1 MENKIRTPLRKK
13 SLNSQKSIND
23 KSKTDIQLNTS
34 QMTNKVDNAD
44 MIKVYLSEIY
54 VLNKKIENLNNR
66 IEEKSM
72 SEEYQNKQN
81 KKLEADLNSTEEKSK
96 KEIENLSMI
105 INDLKMKNAVLQ
117 KESEYN
123 TIIDYYE
130 AKIEEYQNKNISNIH
145 MFSQCINKLMKTTAY
160 NNKDETWR
168 KLLKTYENKFCEM
181 EKTIAQYESN
191 QRKITSRQ
199 KFFEKYCYKA
209 EKKFSLRYGHSFGG
223 QGKL

>member
-96 KEIENLSMI
+96 KEIEN
-105 INDLKMKNAVLQ
+105 
-117 KESEYN
+117 
-123 TIIDYYE
+123 
-130 AKIEEYQNKNISNIH
+130 
-145 MFSQCINKLMKTTAY
+145 
-160 NNKDETWR
+160 
-168 KLLKTYENKFCEM
+168 
-181 EKTIAQYESN
+181 
-191 QRKITSRQ
+191 
-199 KFFEKYCYKA
+199 
-209 EKKFSLRYGHSFGG
+209 
-223 QGKL
+223 

>member
-54 VLNKKIENLNNR
+54 VLNKKIENLHNR

-81 KKLEADLNSTEEKSK
+81 
-96 KEIENLSMI
+96 
-105 INDLKMKNAVLQ
+105 
-117 KESEYN
+117 
-123 TIIDYYE
+123 
-130 AKIEEYQNKNISNIH
+130 
-145 MFSQCINKLMKTTAY
+145 
-160 NNKDETWR
+160 
-168 KLLKTYENKFCEM
+168 
-181 EKTIAQYESN
+181 
-191 QRKITSRQ
+191 
-199 KFFEKYCYKA
+199 
-209 EKKFSLRYGHSFGG
+209 
-223 QGKL
+223 